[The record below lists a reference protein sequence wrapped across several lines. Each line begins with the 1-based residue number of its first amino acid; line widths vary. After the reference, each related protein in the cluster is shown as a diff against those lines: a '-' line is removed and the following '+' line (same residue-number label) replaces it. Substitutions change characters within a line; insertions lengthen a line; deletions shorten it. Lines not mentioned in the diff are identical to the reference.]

1 MQLDRAQFLGIPS
14 LGPEQAD
21 AVILPVPM
29 EKTVSYGRGTGGGP
43 QAIIDASMQIETFD
57 ETALVEFAE
66 GPRLWTAPAVDCDC
80 SVEECLRRI
89 ESAARP
95 WRDRFLLALGGEHL
109 ISYGV
114 VLGMADNL
122 GEITIVHIDAH
133 ADLIDKLD
141 GLRWSHGTVMRR
153 LWERGCR
160 LVQVGVR
167 SLSSEEYELASS
179 GPRISTYYAHQ
190 LPDRWP
196 ELMTEI
202 AELEGRIFLS
212 IDVDGL
218 DPAIIPCT
226 GTPLPDGL
234 TWRQMMEI
242 IRGVCLHK
250 QARLIGADVVELVPS
265 PTPPGSDPAAAR
277 LVSRLLAWWWRG
289 RVNNSGANHPQP
301 GPLPDGAGTRRFTH

>member
-1 MQLDRAQFLGIPS
+1 MQIDRTQFLGIPS

-57 ETALVEFAE
+57 ETALVEFAD
-66 GPRLWTAPAVDCDC
+66 GPRPWTAPAVDCDC

-89 ESAARP
+89 ESASRQ
-95 WRDRFLLALGGEHL
+95 WRDRFLLALGGEHT
-109 ISYGV
+109 ISYGIV
-114 VLGMADNL
+114 SGLAEEL
-122 GEITIVHIDAH
+122 GEVTIVHIDAH
-133 ADLIDKLD
+133 ADLIDELE

-160 LVQVGVR
+160 LVQVGIR
-167 SLSSEEYELASS
+167 SVSSEEFFLLASS

-196 ELMTEI
+196 ELLSEL
-202 AELEGRIFLS
+202 AALEGKIFLS

-218 DPAIIPCT
+218 DPAIFPFT

-234 TWRQMMEI
+234 SWRQMMEL
-242 IRGVCLHK
+242 IRVLCMHK

-277 LVSRLLAWWWRG
+277 LVSRLLAWWHRG
-289 RVNNSGANHPQP
+289 REMRHE
-301 GPLPDGAGTRRFTH
+301 